1 MSSARAVKRGH
12 IVKKPVWKEDG
23 EGNSYIVDYIV
34 SRKTKRGKI

>member
-12 IVKKPVWKEDG
+12 IVKKPVYSKDE
-23 EGNSYIVDYIV
+23 EGNEYIIDYEV